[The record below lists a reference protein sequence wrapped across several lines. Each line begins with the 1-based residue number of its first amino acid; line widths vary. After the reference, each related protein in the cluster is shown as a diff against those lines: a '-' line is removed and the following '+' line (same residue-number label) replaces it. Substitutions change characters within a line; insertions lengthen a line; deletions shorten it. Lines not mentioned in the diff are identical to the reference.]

1 MSLIIILL
9 ITRGEAD
16 QLLADID
23 DMLAD
28 LNTHLDFMI
37 PGADEGTQVW
47 SRPHPHFLS
56 VLRLSVDFVLC
67 VESFR
72 CHSDN
77 YGIIMCMCVSYY
89 AVYAQN

>member
-1 MSLIIILL
+1 MYIAMNCHCVVNLLVIQFIISL

-37 PGADEGTQVW
+37 PGADEGTQV
-47 SRPHPHFLS
+47 
-56 VLRLSVDFVLC
+56 
-67 VESFR
+67 
-72 CHSDN
+72 
-77 YGIIMCMCVSYY
+77 
-89 AVYAQN
+89 